1 MNAAGGYG
9 GFSFG
14 RRWTSLWERVAQ
26 AETTALR
33 QAEDLRAQLA
43 AVEERLQRLAITR
56 ETLTEF
62 AGDHPSDADMPEDD
76 AGAEEESS
84 QAAHLAPTKEPSPLP
99 PLRGFRQQVVALL
112 ATADK
117 PMRTREIVQAIGK
130 PDTRSQVEGMRS
142 RLQRLVTD
150 GWLRRE
156 ADGLYAI
163 AAGINGYA
171 PSGEAD

>member
-1 MNAAGGYG
+1 M
-9 GFSFG
+9 
-14 RRWTSLWERVAQ
+14 RSLWERVAQ
-26 AETTALR
+26 AETAALR

-62 AGDHPSDADMPEDD
+62 SDAHPDDTGMTEDD
-76 AGAEEESS
+76 GAVVQEELSDV
-84 QAAHLAPTKEPSPLP
+84 AHLAPEAELPQLP
-99 PLRGFRQQVVALL
+99 PLHGFRQQVVALL
-112 ATADK
+112 ATADE
-117 PMRTREIVQAIGK
+117 PMRAREIVQAIGK

-142 RLQRLVTD
+142 RLQRLVSD
-150 GWLRRE
+150 GWLCRE

-171 PSGEAD
+171 PDGEAD

>member
-1 MNAAGGYG
+1 M
-9 GFSFG
+9 
-14 RRWTSLWERVAQ
+14 RSLLERVAQ
-26 AETTALR
+26 AETAALR

-43 AVEERLQRLAITR
+43 AIEERLQRLAITR

-62 AGDHPSDADMPEDD
+62 TGDHLSDADMPEGDD
-76 AGAEEESS
+76 ANAEEESS
-84 QAAHLAPTKEPSPLP
+84 EVAYLDPAEEPSPLP

-112 ATADK
+112 ATADE
-117 PMRTREIVQAIGK
+117 PMRAREVVQAIGK

-171 PSGEAD
+171 PTGEAD